1 MTRRLS
7 RKFLDAIFP
16 FSPEE
21 CIRCVRPISFLFSSL
36 GKERKNVANPSSESD
51 YGACLNQA
59 KEKEENGN
67 SQGKVGLIAKLRHF
81 VPQHTHHIT

>member
-1 MTRRLS
+1 MYPLCSTC
-7 RKFLDAIFP
+7 FIP
-16 FSPEE
+16 FQL
-21 CIRCVRPISFLFSSL
+21 VGQ
-36 GKERKNVANPSSESD
+36 GKEKLANPSSESD